1 MLSIK
6 ENELPEN
13 WHILKDKIIE
23 FKSEISK
30 AKYSKKLRRVSDWND
45 EKKNQ
50 IIELIT
56 NQFTWSPN
64 TIVNLI
70 KADGK

>member
-23 FKSEISK
+23 FKSEILSK

-45 EKKNQ
+45 EKKIKSSNLLQ
-50 IIELIT
+50 T
-56 NQFTWSPN
+56 NLLGHQTQLW
-64 TIVNLI
+64 T
-70 KADGK
+70 